1 MANDAV
7 SVKEMLFNTD
17 FDGKPTMMLAKLRE
31 PNFNLR
37 GIFFTEG
44 LFWKNQRRF
53 TLRHLRD
60 YGFGRRFDE
69 LELHTK
75 EEILQMIDIIKNGP
89 KYDHEKVKI
98 NLF

>member
-1 MANDAV
+1 
-7 SVKEMLFNTD
+7 MLFNTD
-17 FDGKPTMMLAKLRE
+17 FDGKPPMMLAKLRE
-31 PNFNLR
+31 PNYNLR

-44 LFWKNQRRF
+44 PFWKNQRRF

-69 LELHTK
+69 LEFDTK

-89 KYDHEKVKI
+89 KYDHEKVK
-98 NLF
+98 